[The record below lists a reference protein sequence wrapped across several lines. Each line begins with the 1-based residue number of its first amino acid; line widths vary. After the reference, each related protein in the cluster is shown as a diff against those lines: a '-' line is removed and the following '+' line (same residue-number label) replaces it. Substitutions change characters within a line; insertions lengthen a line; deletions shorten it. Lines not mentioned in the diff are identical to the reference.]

1 MSTST
6 TTRATGTRARRGRR
20 RGGAF
25 VVLLALVLFGGA
37 YAVVQPNQSANAQA
51 PEAADIQAG
60 RSLFVSAGCVTCH
73 GLNADGVK
81 DKGPT
86 LIGVGAASVDFQV
99 GTGRMPLAQP
109 GQQAA
114 RRAKVFSDAEISQLA
129 AYVASL
135 APGPAIPSA
144 DQYSTSNLTDAD
156 MAEGGEL
163 FRTNCAGCHNFAGKG
178 GALPDGRD
186 APPLTDTSSVHI
198 YEAMLTGPGQMPV
211 FADTT
216 LTQADKQKI
225 IAYLDHVRTA
235 DNPGGSALGSLGP
248 VTEGLWGWIAGIG
261 SLVLIAVWLA
271 ARGVRAK

>member
-186 APPLTDTSSVHI
+186 APPLTDTESVHI

>member
-1 MSTST
+1 MSTSPNP
-6 TTRATGTRARRGRR
+6 RAAGTRVRRGRR

-37 YAVVQPNQSANAQA
+37 YAVVQPNQRANAQA

-81 DKGPT
+81 NKGPT

-109 GQQAA
+109 GQQAEP
-114 RRAKVFSDAEISQLA
+114 RKPVFTDTETSQLA
-129 AYVASL
+129 NYVASL

-144 DQYSTSNLTDAD
+144 DQVDASNLSDAD
-156 MAEGGEL
+156 LAQGGDL

-178 GALPDGRD
+178 GALPDGAR
-186 APPLTDTSSVHI
+186 APALTDTTATHI

-216 LTQADKQKI
+216 ITQADKQKI
-225 IAYLDHVRTA
+225 IGYIEHVRTA
-235 DNPGGSALGSLGP
+235 DNTGGSALGSLGP
-248 VTEGLWGWIAGIG
+248 VTEGLWGWIAGMG
-261 SLVLIAVWLA
+261 SLILIAVWLA
-271 ARGVRAK
+271 ARGVRAR

>member
-1 MSTST
+1 MSNSPTP
-6 TTRATGTRARRGRR
+6 RATGTRARRSRR
-20 RGGAF
+20 RGGAL

-37 YAVVQPNQSANAQA
+37 YAVVQPNESANAQA

-99 GTGRMPLAQP
+99 GTGRMPLAQL
-109 GQQAA
+109 GQQAIP
-114 RRAKVFSDAEISQLA
+114 RKPVFTAAEISQLA

-144 DQYSTSNLTDAD
+144 DQVATSNLSDAD
-156 MAEGGEL
+156 LAQGGDL

-178 GALPDGRD
+178 GALPDGAQ
-186 APPLTDTSSVHI
+186 APMLTNTSATHI

-225 IAYLDHVRTA
+225 IAYVQHVSSA
-235 DNPGGSALGSLGP
+235 NNAGGSALGSLGP
-248 VTEGLWGWIAGIG
+248 VTEGLWGWIAGMG
-261 SLVLIAVWLA
+261 SLILIAVWLA

>member
-1 MSTST
+1 VSTST

-186 APPLTDTSSVHI
+186 APPLTDTESVHM

-216 LTQADKQKI
+216 ITQADKQKI

>member
-1 MSTST
+1 VSTSPT
-6 TTRATGTRARRGRR
+6 PRATGTRARRGRR
-20 RGGAF
+20 RGGAL

-60 RSLFVSAGCVTCH
+60 RSLFVSGGCVTCH

-99 GTGRMPLAQP
+99 GTGRMPLAQA
-109 GQQAA
+109 GQQAIA
-114 RRAKVFSDAEISQLA
+114 RTPVFSDDEIAQLA

-135 APGPAIPSA
+135 APGPAIPSS
-144 DQYSTSNLTDAD
+144 DQYATDNLTDAEL
-156 MAEGGEL
+156 AEGGEL

-186 APPLTDTSSVHI
+186 APALTDTAPVHI
-198 YEAMLTGPGQMPV
+198 FEAMLTGPGQMPV

-216 LTQADKQKI
+216 ITQADKQKI
-225 IAYLDHVRTA
+225 IGYIEHVRTA

-248 VTEGLWGWIAGIG
+248 VTEGLWGWIAGMG
-261 SLVLIAVWLA
+261 SLIVIAVWLA

>member
-1 MSTST
+1 VSTST

-81 DKGPT
+81 DTGPT

-109 GQQAA
+109 GPQAVK
-114 RRAKVFSDAEISQLA
+114 RQKVFTDTEISQLA

-186 APPLTDTSSVHI
+186 APPLTDTESVHI

>member
-1 MSTST
+1 MSTSP
-6 TTRATGTRARRGRR
+6 TTRAAGSRARRGRR
-20 RGGAF
+20 RGGAL

-51 PEAADIQAG
+51 PESSDVQAG

-73 GLNADGVK
+73 GLNADGVSG
-81 DKGPT
+81 KGPT

-109 GQQAA
+109 GPQAA
-114 RRAKVFSDAEISQLA
+114 ERKPVFTDGEISQLA
-129 AYVASL
+129 AYVATL

-144 DQYSTSNLTDAD
+144 DQYSTSNVSDAD
-156 MAEGGEL
+156 MAQGGEL

-178 GALPDGRD
+178 GALPNGNH
-186 APPLTDTSSVHI
+186 APPLTGTTSAHI

-216 LTQADKQKI
+216 VTQAQKQKI
-225 IAYLDHVRTA
+225 IAYVDHVRTA

-271 ARGVRAK
+271 ARGVRAG

>member
-1 MSTST
+1 VSTSPT
-6 TTRATGTRARRGRR
+6 PRATGTRARRGRR

-37 YAVVQPNQSANAQA
+37 YAVVQPNQRANAQA

-99 GTGRMPLAQP
+99 GTGRMPLAQL
-109 GQQAA
+109 GQQAIA
-114 RRAKVFSDAEISQLA
+114 RKPVFTDTEISQLA
-129 AYVASL
+129 TYVASL

-144 DQYSTSNLTDAD
+144 DQYSTSNVSDAD
-156 MAEGGEL
+156 MAQGGEL

-178 GALPDGRD
+178 GALPNGVN
-186 APPLTDTSSVHI
+186 APPLTNATNAQL
-198 YEAMLTGPGQMPV
+198 YEAMLTGPYQMPV

-216 LTQADKQKI
+216 ITQADKQKV
-225 IAYLDHVRTA
+225 IAYIDHVRTA
-235 DNPGGSALGSLGP
+235 DNTGGSTLGYLGP

-271 ARGVRAK
+271 ARGVRAA

>member
-1 MSTST
+1 VITSPT
-6 TTRATGTRARRGRR
+6 PRAGGTRARRGRR

-51 PEAADIQAG
+51 PEAADLQAG

-81 DKGPT
+81 GKGPT

-109 GQQAA
+109 GEQAA
-114 RRAKVFSDAEISQLA
+114 KRKPVFTDAEISQLA

-144 DQYSTSNLTDAD
+144 DQYSTTGVSDAE
-156 MAEGGEL
+156 MAQGGDL

-178 GALPDGRD
+178 GALPDGRH
-186 APPLTDTSSVHI
+186 APPLTNTTSRHL

-216 LTQADKQKI
+216 ITPTDKQQI
-225 IAYLDHVRTA
+225 IAYIDHLRTA
-235 DNPGGSALGSLGP
+235 DSPGGSALGSLGP

-271 ARGVRAK
+271 ARGVRAT

>member
-1 MSTST
+1 VSTSPT
-6 TTRATGTRARRGRR
+6 PRATGMRARRGRR

-37 YAVVQPNQSANAQA
+37 YAVVQPNQRANAQA

-81 DKGPT
+81 NKGPT

-99 GTGRMPLAQP
+99 GTGRMPLAQV
-109 GQQAA
+109 GQQAIA
-114 RRAKVFSDAEISQLA
+114 RKPVFTDAEISQLA
-129 AYVASL
+129 TYVASL

-144 DQYSTSNLTDAD
+144 DQYSTSNVSDAD
-156 MAEGGEL
+156 MAQGGEL

-178 GALPDGRD
+178 GALPNGVN
-186 APPLTDTSSVHI
+186 APPLTNATNAQL
-198 YEAMLTGPGQMPV
+198 YEAMLTGPYQMPV

-216 LTQADKQKI
+216 ITQADKQKV
-225 IAYLDHVRTA
+225 IAYIDHVRTA
-235 DNPGGSALGSLGP
+235 DSPGGSTLGYLGP

-271 ARGVRAK
+271 ARGVRAA

>member
-1 MSTST
+1 M
-6 TTRATGTRARRGRR
+6 
-20 RGGAF
+20 
-25 VVLLALVLFGGA
+25 ALVLFGGA

-186 APPLTDTSSVHI
+186 APPLTDTESVHI

>member
-1 MSTST
+1 MSTSP

-20 RGGAF
+20 RGGAV
-25 VVLLALVLFGGA
+25 VVLLALVLFGGV

-109 GQQAA
+109 GPQAA
-114 RRAKVFSDAEISQLA
+114 ARKPVFTADEISQLA

-144 DQYSTSNLTDAD
+144 DQYSTSNVSDAD
-156 MAEGGEL
+156 MAQGGEL

-178 GALPDGRD
+178 GALPNGNH
-186 APPLTDTSSVHI
+186 APPLTNTSGRHL

-211 FADTT
+211 FADATI
-216 LTQADKQKI
+216 TQAEKQKI
-225 IAYLDHVRTA
+225 IAYIDHIRTA
-235 DNPGGSALGSLGP
+235 DSPGGSSLGSLGP

-271 ARGVRAK
+271 ARGVRAQ